1 MPRKNI
7 TLMSDVTTATPANG
21 MRWHPTEG
29 YINSLYAT
37 LDDAATSATVEVYV
51 SNAAFGPGLL
61 LATLDLSAASRAD
74 GFSLPKEDSAWW
86 FIGVKVTAINGTLK
100 SVTAV
105 LGE

>member
-1 MPRKNI
+1 MPRKNV
-7 TLMSDVTTATPANG
+7 TLMSDVTTTTPANG

-29 YINSLYAT
+29 YISSLYAT

-61 LATLDLSAASRAD
+61 LATLNLSTSSRAD

-86 FIGVKVTAINGTLK
+86 FIGIRVTAINGTLK